1 MKNILKPLKG
11 YCLLLTL
18 LSILLPKSLSGN
30 TKPWT
35 QLSNDTI
42 TTDTIKQVDTISK
55 KTINIYLAKGLEA
68 RKLVFVLR
76 ERISLDSQIIAA
88 KDTTI
93 VKYQILDKEWADKF
107 KGKEKE
113 LADAIKREQIESLWK
128 KIFQG
133 TTLVFFTLFV
143 TK

>member
-11 YCLLLTL
+11 LYLLLTVV
-18 LSILLPKSLSGN
+18 SILLPKSLSGN

-42 TTDTIKQVDTISK
+42 TADTTKQVDTISK
-55 KTINIYLAKGLEA
+55 KTINIYLSKGLEA